1 MDSVV
6 KRVFTRL
13 FSQDLNYLN
22 LTGVNEFSY
31 SKKFLYFIDTGG
43 GVELERIKIN
53 IHLYYKIEQ
62 THPNVSP
69 NVSLCGTLIKR
80 KNFVGEQF
88 NCFNNEDLIF
98 FNESIK
104 RIKRCIWG
112 SLVTFV
118 IKMNFID

>member
-1 MDSVV
+1 MDSMV
-6 KRVFTRL
+6 KKVFTRL
-13 FSQDLNYLN
+13 FSHDLN
-22 LTGVNEFSY
+22 LTGINEFSY

-69 NVSLCGTLIKR
+69 NVSLCGSLIKR

-88 NCFNNEDLIF
+88 NCFNNEDLF
-98 FNESIK
+98 FLMKVLKELK
-104 RIKRCIWG
+104 DAFGGVW
-112 SLVTFV
+112 SLL
-118 IKMNFID
+118 